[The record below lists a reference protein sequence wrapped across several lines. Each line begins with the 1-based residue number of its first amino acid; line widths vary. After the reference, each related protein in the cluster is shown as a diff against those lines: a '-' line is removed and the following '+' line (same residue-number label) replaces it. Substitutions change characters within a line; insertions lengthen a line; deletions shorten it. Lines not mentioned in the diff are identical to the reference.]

1 MKLTVLGSGTCV
13 PNKSRGSAGYLLQL
27 KEKNILFDCG
37 NGTTWKLEK
46 IGVNYLD
53 IDYIFITHFHP
64 DHTADLIPLLFATKY
79 PYPYN
84 IKRSKPLIIY
94 GPKGF
99 NHFYKNL
106 KNLYG
111 EWISPD
117 NVEIKEIKNIFETS
131 DFTIKTFKT
140 VHTDNSIGYELISDN
155 KKIAYTGDTGY
166 FKELSN
172 ISDNSDLFIIEC
184 ALPDNEKLN
193 MHISPSDLKKVLKY
207 GNPKKAL
214 ITHFYSSMDK
224 INLKELLKSK
234 ENIEIILAE
243 DFMEIDL

>member
-13 PNKSRGSAGYLLQL
+13 PNKYRGSSGYLLEL
-27 KEKNILFDCG
+27 GNNKILFDCG

-94 GPKGF
+94 GPEGF
-99 NHFYKNL
+99 NLFYDKL

-111 EWISPD
+111 DWVNPE
-117 NVEIKEIKNIFETS
+117 NVQFKEIKGVLKTN
-131 DFTIKTFKT
+131 DFTIKTFRT
-140 VHTDNSIGYELISDN
+140 VHTNNSICYQLIN
-155 KKIAYTGDTGY
+155 KGKKFVYSGDTGY

-172 ISDNSDLFIIEC
+172 ISDNADLFIIEC
-184 ALPDNEKLN
+184 ALPDNEKLK
-193 MHISPSDLKKVLKY
+193 MHISPSDLKKILKNS
-207 GNPKKAL
+207 NPKKVL
-214 ITHFYSSMDK
+214 VTHFYP
-224 INLKELLKSK
+224 
-234 ENIEIILAE
+234 
-243 DFMEIDL
+243 